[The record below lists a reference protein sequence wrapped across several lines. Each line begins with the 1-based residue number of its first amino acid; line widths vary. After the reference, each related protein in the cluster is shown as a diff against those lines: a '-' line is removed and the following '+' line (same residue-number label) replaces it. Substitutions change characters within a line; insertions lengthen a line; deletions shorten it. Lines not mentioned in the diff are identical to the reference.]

1 MGRFRLLRNRR
12 RPLFGAASLLSAVLL
27 VGCADSPTLLGAPEE
42 AEAEGGTA
50 HAEPPVSDSPGANPD
65 PTRPE
70 IPPAGSPT
78 STRDPDSPARPVA
91 ECENPQAEL
100 LNTGLGAH
108 TALNRIPVTFDENT
122 FFSFTLSDNRF
133 DPCAEL
139 SWAVLDGNLTDR
151 EGLGGTGGSIG
162 ATTVFF
168 HQDQLIT
175 EPLPF
180 LMKTV
185 EEVERVADNQLRVT
199 HGYAGGATAEGVTET
214 MATTHIWENDT
225 LRSDLSEL
233 PPEVR
238 EQPTLIDVAADPLR
252 PGATTTQVA
261 QTLVAGQ
268 YRLPINEKQ
277 NLLCDIGHP
286 EGVVAD
292 CYADFPTTWKMNST
306 QRPQATRIL
315 YTDDPPHARG
325 TADPT
330 PTASVAGAY
339 GDVRPGVTTA
349 VGDALVNLT
358 QPNQVTITTE
368 SGGGILITPDSYE
381 VLEASTD

>member
-1 MGRFRLLRNRR
+1 M
-12 RPLFGAASLLSAVLL
+12 
-27 VGCADSPTLLGAPEE
+27 
-42 AEAEGGTA
+42 
-50 HAEPPVSDSPGANPD
+50 
-65 PTRPE
+65 
-70 IPPAGSPT
+70 
-78 STRDPDSPARPVA
+78 
-91 ECENPQAEL
+91 
-100 LNTGLGAH
+100 
-108 TALNRIPVTFDENT
+108 
-122 FFSFTLSDNRF
+122 
-133 DPCAEL
+133 
-139 SWAVLDGNLTDR
+139 
-151 EGLGGTGGSIG
+151 
-162 ATTVFF
+162 
-168 HQDQLIT
+168 
-175 EPLPF
+175 
-180 LMKTV
+180 
-185 EEVERVADNQLRVT
+185 
-199 HGYAGGATAEGVTET
+199 
-214 MATTHIWENDT
+214 
-225 LRSDLSEL
+225 
-233 PPEVR
+233 
-238 EQPTLIDVAADPLR
+238 
-252 PGATTTQVA
+252 
-261 QTLVAGQ
+261 
-268 YRLPINEKQ
+268 PINEKQ